1 MTWRKGYL
9 LENKFILNYS
19 NKGHYGMLG
28 VIKSRA
34 NPKSCLGPSDCFSH
48 HPLITATVPIWI
60 CCCCLVTELCL
71 TLLQPHRLYPP
82 GSSVHGISQAII
94 LESVAISFF
103 RGFFPTQGSNQH
115 LLCILH
121 WQEDSLPLS
130 LEGSPNLNLLFFFSS
145 WFETIMI
152 QNTRKEVMV

>member
-1 MTWRKGYL
+1 MYLRRELKSSMTWRKGYL

-82 GSSVHGISQAII
+82 ESSVHGILHVRI
-94 LESVAISFF
+94 LEWVAMPSSRSSSWPRDQTHISHISLIG
-103 RGFFPTQGSNQH
+103 RRV
-115 LLCILH
+115 LYH
-121 WQEDSLPLS
+121 WATWEA
-130 LEGSPNLNLLFFFSS
+130 PNLL
-145 WFETIMI
+145 
-152 QNTRKEVMV
+152 